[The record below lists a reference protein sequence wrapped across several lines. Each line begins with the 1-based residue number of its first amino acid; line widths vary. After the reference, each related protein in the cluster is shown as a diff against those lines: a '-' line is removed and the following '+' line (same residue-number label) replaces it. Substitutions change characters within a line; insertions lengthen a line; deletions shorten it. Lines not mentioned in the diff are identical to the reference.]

1 MDFARSLADGD
12 WSARLPP
19 PAGRNEF
26 AMLSGTLNS
35 MADAM
40 QRAHLRDQLH
50 AAELER
56 LNRTLR
62 MLSQCND
69 ALVSAD
75 NEAELLDTICQYIVA
90 TGGYALAWV
99 GLAHDGAAAITA
111 PAACAGSAPDSAS
124 RLAQAWHAGCGLED
138 LCAGA
143 INARRAI
150 AAHQLRAGLAAM
162 DELPGARWTMA
173 VPLLARGTLL
183 GVLGIHS
190 AAATPF
196 DADETRLLQELADD
210 LAFGMAS
217 LREGLK
223 RAAAEEALD
232 YQINH
237 DPVTGLA
244 NRNLFSDRLQ
254 QALLHAPRVG
264 GQVAVLVLGVD
275 RYRAVKDGL
284 GLDAANRMLQHV
296 AAVLA
301 DVLREGDTLARLSG
315 EELAI
320 AIGEV
325 HGADG
330 LAAIAQKLLRA
341 VQQPLPTAHGD
352 LYTTISIGISLSPRD
367 GSDAAALLR
376 GASAAMSSAQAMGGN
391 QPRFYAPEMNARAER
406 LFALEA
412 ELRQALEQGELRLHY
427 QPRVHLASGELCA
440 AEALLRWQHPQRGLV
455 PPGEFIPVAE
465 STGLIVPLG
474 AWVIG
479 EVCRQQRAWLD
490 AGLPAAPVAVNLSA
504 RQFRQAGL
512 VQFIE
517 RAQAEHGLEA
527 RYLEVEVTES
537 ALLDDMSQ
545 AQAMLRALKQ
555 AGIRISLDD
564 FGTGHSSLSRL
575 RDLPIDHLKI
585 DQSFV
590 RNLTT
595 DPGDAAICHAIID
608 LAHNLHMTVIA
619 EGVETEGQANYLRKA
634 RCDEMQG
641 YYYARPQPAAEFALL
656 LQRNLVLAAPQ
667 QDAHGRTVLLVDDEP
682 NILSSLQRLLRRDGY
697 RILTAGSGAEA
708 LELLALHRV
717 QVILSDQRMP
727 GMSGSEF
734 LGRAGDLYPDTVRI
748 MLSGY
753 TDLRCVTESVNRG
766 AIYKFLTKPWE
777 DDALRADV
785 RAAFQRHETAARRTA

>member
-1 MDFARSLADGD
+1 
-12 WSARLPP
+12 
-19 PAGRNEF
+19 
-26 AMLSGTLNS
+26 MLSGALNS

-40 QRAHLRDQLH
+40 QRSQRRDRLH

-75 NEAELLDTICQYIVA
+75 NEAELLATICQYVVD
-90 TGGYALAWV
+90 TGGYPLAWV
-99 GLAHDGAAAITA
+99 GLARDGEAAITA
-111 PAACAGSAPDSAS
+111 PAACAGRIPGSVAQ
-124 RLAQAWHAGCGLED
+124 LAHAWQAGCGLED

-143 INARRAI
+143 INARRAV
-150 AAHQLRAGLAAM
+150 AAHQLRPGLAELA
-162 DELPGARWTMA
+162 ELPGAPWTMA

-190 AAATPF
+190 AAAQPF
-196 DADETRLLQELADD
+196 DFDEMRLLQELADD

-223 RAAAEEALD
+223 RAAAEQALD

-254 QALLHAPRVG
+254 QALLHAPRG
-264 GQVAVLVLGVD
+264 GGEVAVLVLGVD

-284 GLDAANRMLQHV
+284 GLDAANLMLQHV
-296 AAVLA
+296 ATVLSQ
-301 DVLREGDTLARLSG
+301 VLREGDTLARLSG

-325 HGADG
+325 RGADE
-330 LAAIAQKLLRA
+330 LAAIAQALLRA
-341 VQQPLPTAHGD
+341 VQQPLPTEYGD
-352 LYTTISIGISLSPRD
+352 LYTTISVGISLYPRD

-376 GASAAMSSAQAMGGN
+376 GASAAMSSAQSMGGN
-391 QPRFYAPEMNARAER
+391 QSRFFAPEMNARAER

-412 ELRQALEQGELRLHY
+412 ELRQALEQDELRLHY

-455 PPGEFIPVAE
+455 PPCDFIPVAE

-474 AWVIG
+474 AWVIR

-504 RQFRQAGL
+504 RQFRHEGL

-517 RAQAEHGLEA
+517 QALAENGLEA
-527 RYLEVEVTES
+527 RYLEVEITES
-537 ALLDDMSQ
+537 ALMEDMGQ
-545 AQAMLRALKQ
+545 AQAMLRALKA
-555 AGIRISLDD
+555 AGVRISLDD

-575 RDLPIDHLKI
+575 RHLPIDHLKI

-595 DPGDAAICHAIID
+595 DPGDAAVCHAIIG
-608 LAHNLHMTVIA
+608 LAHSLHMTVIA
-619 EGVETEGQANYLRKA
+619 EGVETEGQANYLRQA

-641 YYYARPQPAAEFALL
+641 YYYSRPQPAAGFAELL
-656 LQRNLVLAAPQ
+656 LRNLVLAAPEHE
-667 QDAHGRTVLLVDDEP
+667 AHGRTVLLVDDEP

-697 RILTAGSGAEA
+697 RILTAGSGAQG

-734 LGRAGDLYPDTVRI
+734 LGRAGELYPDTVRI

-777 DDALRADV
+777 DDDLRADV
-785 RAAFQRHETAARRTA
+785 RAAFQRHETAARRSA